1 MRDLFRGVRDNF
13 KKTATNSVNLGP
25 FTAGYDIDIRLQNG
39 DILFNSDGT
48 IKVDE
53 LDIVFNKF
61 ILSLSLDI
69 PQFCTPGGCVIPN
82 PFDGCLLDIPSI
94 CIFENN
100 PDIQISVDL
109 SPFLRT
115 EISLLFKALVKYG
128 INVARPAGIHDLDAK
143 LLGVPNSW
151 GIFLKS
157 ITADIDLFDIPD
169 IVGDLVE
176 NALDAA
182 VAALIPAGAVRDV
195 IMAIIGS
202 VTDLLRD
209 VLDIGD
215 DLQEWLSDLIGVSLG
230 LLDFLTNLIVNQA
243 TANPIF
249 PLEDPIPIQSSTG
262 LNTLMLPVRDLSV
275 SVDNDEMVLRAS
287 IGG

>member
-1 MRDLFRGVRDNF
+1 
-13 KKTATNSVNLGP
+13 
-25 FTAGYDIDIRLQNG
+25 
-39 DILFNSDGT
+39 
-48 IKVDE
+48 
-53 LDIVFNKF
+53 
-61 ILSLSLDI
+61 
-69 PQFCTPGGCVIPN
+69 
-82 PFDGCLLDIPSI
+82 
-94 CIFENN
+94 
-100 PDIQISVDL
+100 
-109 SPFLRT
+109 
-115 EISLLFKALVKYG
+115 
-128 INVARPAGIHDLDAK
+128 
-143 LLGVPNSW
+143 
-151 GIFLKS
+151 
-157 ITADIDLFDIPD
+157 
-169 IVGDLVE
+169 
-176 NALDAA
+176 
-182 VAALIPAGAVRDV
+182 
-195 IMAIIGS
+195 MAIIGS